1 MVIHHFPKE
10 CPCSVA
16 EASFFHQAMAR
27 ILGPMAMAKPT
38 VATGHK
44 KKPGRP
50 VVLSIKLL
58 GMAMEKMWI
67 MVNPVDW
74 ELNH

>member
-1 MVIHHFPKE
+1 MEDHHAIHGKIHELSMVIHHFPKE

-44 KKPGRP
+44 KSRD
-50 VVLSIKLL
+50 
-58 GMAMEKMWI
+58 ARWF
-67 MVNPVDW
+67 
-74 ELNH
+74 